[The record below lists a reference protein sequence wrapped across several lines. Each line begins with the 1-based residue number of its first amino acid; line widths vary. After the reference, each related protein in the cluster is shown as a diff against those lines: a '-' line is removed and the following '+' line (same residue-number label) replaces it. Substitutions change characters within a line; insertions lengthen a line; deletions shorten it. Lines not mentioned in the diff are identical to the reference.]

1 MKITLHEA
9 ATISYALNMLALAD
23 DKFIVLSAA
32 ELRDLSSRVII
43 NSIKENK

>member
-1 MKITLHEA
+1 MKLNTQEA
-9 ATISYALNMLALAD
+9 AMIAYALNMLALSD
-23 DKFIVLSAA
+23 DKGLVSAS

>member
-1 MKITLHEA
+1 MQLTRDESIMIA
-9 ATISYALNMLALAD
+9 YALNMLALSD
-23 DKFIVLSAA
+23 DKGFVPAA